1 MLADT
6 GGRAMKVRYVR
17 EPFSLL
23 YPGRVFHARLA
34 VRAANFRIPGLQA
47 LEIDHDGAPVQV
59 EPPFAV
65 EVVEATPEEW
75 AALREAGYKLHGTPP
90 PADPGRAGG

>member
-1 MLADT
+1 
-6 GGRAMKVRYVR
+6 MKVRYVS

-34 VRAANFRIPGLQA
+34 ERVANFGIPSLQA

-65 EVVEATPEEW
+65 EFVEATPEEW
-75 AALREAGYKLHGTPP
+75 AALREAGYVLHGIYP
-90 PADPGRAGG
+90 PADPGRANC